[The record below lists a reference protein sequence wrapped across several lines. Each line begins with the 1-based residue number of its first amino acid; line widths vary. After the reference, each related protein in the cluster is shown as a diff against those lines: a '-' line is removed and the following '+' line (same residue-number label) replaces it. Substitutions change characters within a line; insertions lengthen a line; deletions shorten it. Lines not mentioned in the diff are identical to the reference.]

1 MDVFENIVKYLPIN
15 DINNISILDKEIYE
29 ITKYIIQKRLSNL
42 RNHSKLIIKIKEYF
56 LNNVNKPYSNELLE
70 ATLEIQKTLMH
81 TNYLVDGLYTIIKEF
96 ITSKYLSVKEIV
108 ELQEIGEKND
118 EDINELYLI
127 NYFDENKNELP
138 LTLGIIIKSLM
149 NSSIRVFFKGYAY
162 NLKIYYE
169 NRFLDRTYAK
179 SLPKCCDG
187 DFFSWGYADRIGGVG
202 NFEDYKLLDKN
213 SVINYCGENNR

>member
-56 LNNVNKPYSNELLE
+56 LNNVNKPNSNELLE

-81 TNYLVDGLYTIIKEF
+81 TNDLVDGLYTIIKEF

-118 EDINELYLI
+118 EDINELYVI

-169 NRFLDRTYAK
+169 T
-179 SLPKCCDG
+179 
-187 DFFSWGYADRIGGVG
+187 DF
-202 NFEDYKLLDKN
+202 
-213 SVINYCGENNR
+213 